1 MYCILIADCPIW
13 YTIQLPP
20 ELMCN
25 PKGIFFYLFCEVT
38 EQHKMTWS
46 GLHNVT
52 WYWSQCVH
60 DAGVYFLF
68 ATCTSRHGRIIV
80 RGQ

>member
-60 DAGVYFLF
+60 DAGVNMVQLCYLE
-68 ATCTSRHGRIIV
+68 IY
-80 RGQ
+80 Q